1 MIKNT
6 SEVPP
11 GFIGSRRVTTL
22 NNTRG
27 RHMGMVVMS
36 LVVIRVGNVY
46 HQLDS
51 HFVVTCCHYNNLVNL
66 KHEGSS
72 SIVVTFQFF
81 L

>member
-6 SEVPP
+6 LEVSP
-11 GFIGSRRVTTL
+11 GFIDSGCVTTL
-22 NNTRG
+22 NNKSG
-27 RHMGMVVMS
+27 IIFGMVVMP
-36 LVVIRVGNVY
+36 LGVVRVGNVY

-66 KHEGSS
+66 NIK
-72 SIVVTFQFF
+72 V